1 MIIKNIKYKNLKF
14 HVNNKSLWMSTRA
27 KKTFYVGDN
36 AVVSGKLAAKV
47 KCRGVKGE
55 IVGPRGGNVYERNC
69 IDDTSWVCE
78 ASAVY
83 MGGRVQDKSFVGSGV
98 SIGKITRLSGVYVSS
113 TTLNANFRY
122 AEIKYSR
129 LTNCKFPAISEITS
143 CCINA
148 PSKNASLKAGVEF
161 YLSPLTADIPRK
173 ALKLS
178 DVKID
183 VISETGDD
191 NTKESNNAASDNNEI
206 SGNDGTVGVVCHN
219 NVICSKTFTLPN
231 NAYYYIIEDCAFA
244 FPNLE
249 ILNNCVANA
258 CQSTYDRLS
267 IKNLKKRGI
276 KYYLSNDSIDM
287 TDTPKAARDNTP
299 SKGAPFEVVNNKN
312 SEQLMNNLE
321 TTAVNTDKRFQDL
334 CKKFKELEVER

>member
-1 MIIKNIKYKNLKF
+1 MIIKNVKYKNLKF
-14 HVNNKSLWMSTRA
+14 HVNNKNLWMSTRA

-36 AVVSGKLAAKV
+36 AVVIGKLAAKV

-98 SIGKITRLSGVYVSS
+98 SIGKLTRLSGVYVSS
-113 TTLNANFRY
+113 RTLNANFRS
-122 AEIKYSR
+122 AEIKYSC
-129 LTNCKFPAISEITS
+129 LTNCKFPAISEITN
-143 CCINA
+143 CCINTA
-148 PSKNASLKAGVEF
+148 SRNVSLKAGVEF

-183 VISETGDD
+183 VIGETSDD
-191 NTKESNNAASDNNEI
+191 DTKGSNNTLSDNNKT
-206 SGNDGTVGVVCHN
+206 SGNDGIVGVVCHN
-219 NVICSKTFTLPN
+219 NILSNKTFTLPS

-267 IKNLKKRGI
+267 IRNLKKRGI

-287 TDTPKAARDNTP
+287 TDTSKAARDNAS
-299 SKGAPFEVVNNKN
+299 SKGAPFGVVNNKN
-312 SEQLMNNLE
+312 SERLMNDLE